1 MFSRRSS
8 IVPNGSPGYEHSR
21 QGACVERSLAKVCSP
36 RSFNYY
42 SSDLRLCFISLNS
55 IVSFVNTYAAPVGI
69 SNASWRFYFLYLVV
83 DAVGILVIYL
93 TFVETRGRSLE
104 EMDVIFGAVQAEDRE
119 ANIAKEE
126 HSKFL
131 LPCEPVL
138 FNAK

>member
-8 IVPNGSPGYEHSR
+8 VVPNGSLGYEHSR
-21 QGACVERSLAKVCSP
+21 QGACVERPLAKVCSL
-36 RSFNYY
+36 RSFKCYGFD
-42 SSDLRLCFISLNS
+42 SRLCLISLNS

-104 EMDVIFGAVQAEDRE
+104 EMDRVFDDPHPVRKSLQKQEIVV
-119 ANIAKEE
+119 KETGNGE
-126 HSKFL
+126 L
-131 LPCEPVL
+131 EV
-138 FNAK
+138 AYME